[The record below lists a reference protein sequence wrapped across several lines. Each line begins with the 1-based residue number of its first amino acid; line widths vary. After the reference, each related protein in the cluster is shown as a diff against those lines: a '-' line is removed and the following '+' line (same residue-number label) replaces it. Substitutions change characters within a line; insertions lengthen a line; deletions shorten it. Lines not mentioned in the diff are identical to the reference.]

1 MGSHPSRQHD
11 LFEPPQGGE
20 PLPKGVRTRLRPL
33 LLALLMEAVSMNA
46 LAEPVE
52 PASRE
57 TGDDRGRGKTRFLI
71 GARLVLTGRAGLYG
85 AAEPGFSDGSSGPIR
100 P

>member
-11 LFEPPQGGE
+11 LFGPPQGGD
-20 PLPKGVRTRLRPL
+20 PLPKGVQTRLRPL

-57 TGDDRGRGKTRFLI
+57 IGDDQDY
-71 GARLVLTGRAGLYG
+71 A
-85 AAEPGFSDGSSGPIR
+85 
-100 P
+100 